1 MIFLLFCSF
10 MVGLVDDRS
19 AKSVLGLDFCWIF
32 LVYILKCFEFFLCVL
47 TPLCRMQQSCSHSSV
62 SAIVAGR
69 NALVVSV
76 FPLPVCDRCEG
87 FSCNQCC
94 GDGGGV
100 GEKINTFN
108 VTCGQWNT
116 GVIYVGL
123 ATL

>member
-69 NALVVSV
+69 NALVVFSHFLFV
-76 FPLPVCDRCEG
+76 TVVKGFLAISAAVMVEG
-87 FSCNQCC
+87 WGRKS
-94 GDGGGV
+94 
-100 GEKINTFN
+100 I
-108 VTCGQWNT
+108 
-116 GVIYVGL
+116 L
-123 ATL
+123 SM